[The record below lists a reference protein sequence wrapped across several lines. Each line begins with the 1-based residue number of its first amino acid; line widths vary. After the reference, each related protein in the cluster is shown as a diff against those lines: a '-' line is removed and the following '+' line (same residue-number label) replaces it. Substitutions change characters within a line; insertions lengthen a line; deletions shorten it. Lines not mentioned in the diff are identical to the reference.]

1 MKNNIKSLK
10 NIVSQLNYVLSKRQK
25 KNSVRVFLYMLVSSA
40 LELLGVSAIYPFLQ
54 MVLAPQELES
64 KWYIAWIFVLYPKT
78 TSVNILLIVGV
89 LIILIYLFK
98 NLFMI
103 FIAYVQCSFAAEFQ
117 REASVK
123 MLNSYLK
130 RSYQYFLNVNSSVII
145 RGITSD
151 ISGVYQIL
159 LNLFT
164 MCSEVLTVFILGI
177 LLLATDWTIA
187 ISAMILAG
195 ACFFFIIFCFKGKMK
210 RAGND
215 ARKAYALKN
224 QYGYQAVNGIKEI
237 TVLGRREKFVEKYNK
252 AALLDQRATVTN
264 AFINACPDRILEG
277 VCIGGFMGIVCIKI
291 AIGTDLDT
299 FIPVLGTFAMGAF
312 RILPSIAKISS
323 RINSIIYYQ
332 PALQNVYANL
342 REVKEYEKLLEES
355 GAGILKASQGEKLRF
370 HREIKIKSINCR
382 YQNTKEDV
390 LHQTSLCIKKGE
402 SVAFIGS
409 SGAGKTT
416 LADIIMGL
424 LKPQEGTV
432 EMDGIDIFTIPDQW
446 SRIIGYVPQAVFL
459 IDDTVRS
466 NVAFGLEKDE
476 ISDEKVWDALEEA
489 QLKEFVEKL
498 PYGLDTI
505 VGERGVKFSGGQRQR
520 IAIARALY
528 ENPDILVLDEATS
541 ALDNETETAV
551 MESIDALQGFKTLII
566 VAHRLTTIRNC
577 DVIYEI
583 KDGIAVRRDKEEVLT
598 SI

>member
-187 ISAMILAG
+187 IILAG

-370 HREIKIKSINCR
+370 HREIKIKSINWR